1 MSVVGVDLGCQSCY
15 VAIARAGG
23 IETVANEY
31 SQRNTASVV
40 SFGEKQR
47 YMGTTAQNQV
57 SMKFC
62 LCLLDSYLE
71 I

>member
-31 SQRNTASVV
+31 SQRNTAYGDRLALKWEGYIVYCV
-40 SFGEKQR
+40 
-47 YMGTTAQNQV
+47 
-57 SMKFC
+57 
-62 LCLLDSYLE
+62 
-71 I
+71 